1 MKIPHLIFPRG
12 PETFTTE
19 DGLIANNENN
29 STYNKLYKLSLSEDN
44 ILADNGQ
51 ITTPFDGF
59 TPYVYPS
66 VVRGGEY
73 QTRLVLSCRYRFQNA
88 LEYTQKYFH
97 IVIGNKGELVES
109 ATQAYSGIV
118 ANSVYTIDV
127 TITGEGS
134 PTPDK
139 YVPTAELTV
148 NMTVEPWYVEH
159 QKEED

>member
-1 MKIPHLIFPRG
+1 M
-12 PETFTTE
+12 
-19 DGLIANNENN
+19 IANNENN